1 MAQVTSLPTHLQDIP
16 VRWVPGEYGLKAV
29 PTTGKGYIGPDEI
42 RLANGEV
49 VKWNS
54 LRAYGLAFGKF
65 RGLALGEIA
74 DLEKGRFALSIDGV
88 SIRDKGE
95 PIEVMSDRDG
105 IQYLDWLLGENWL
118 YPETRQ
124 KIEAFMR
131 HPRMQRRLA
140 EAIAP
145 KQDGEPVL
153 TGSDPLPALMPL
165 GDDIISSGF
174 TVAETYDNGK
184 WKTHGQAL
192 WINTKPSPIDPD
204 PTPWDLRGYELNEP
218 TQGGVR
224 RGRASDESVDPDDG
238 WKPSLAEEE
247 PRDWRPAQ
255 AKELNGYNVFF
266 EAVGF
271 LTRLEQIGS
280 AATRTLDDTDD
291 AFGQVVPG
299 ARRQLESLIAE
310 IKTRFSF
317 EGKWRHTVPTQ
328 IREAIASGVDAAWK
342 RLRNIA
348 FLEERL
354 ERVELLAEA
363 IAADLKTEGPGM
375 SILDTAASLDPKLT
389 IEACQF
395 AGLMT
400 DTNRARIARHADT
413 GCRLLKL
420 ERQMQKPKRKS
431 RRASSPHR
439 RRQLVATS

>member
-1 MAQVTSLPTHLQDIP
+1 MAQITSLPTHLQDIP
-16 VRWVPGEYGLKAV
+16 VRWEPDENGLKAV
-29 PTTGKGYIGPDEI
+29 PTTGKGHIGPDEI
-42 RLANGEV
+42 QLANGEV

-65 RGLALGEIA
+65 KGLTLGEIA
-74 DLEKGRFALSIDGV
+74 DLEKGCFALSMDGV
-88 SIRDKGE
+88 SIRDKRE

-118 YPETRQ
+118 YPETRK
-124 KIEAFMR
+124 KIEDFMR
-131 HPRMQRRLA
+131 HPRMQRKLA

-153 TGSDPLPALMPL
+153 TGSDPLPAIMPL

-174 TVAETYDNGK
+174 TVAETYDTSK
-184 WKTHGQAL
+184 WRMHGQPL
-192 WINTKPSPIDPD
+192 WINTKPTPVDPD
-204 PTPWDLRGYELNEP
+204 PTPWELRGYALDSEEL
-218 TQGGVR
+218 
-224 RGRASDESVDPDDG
+224 SDPDDG

-247 PRDWRPAQ
+247 PRDWFPTQ
-255 AKELNGYNVFF
+255 AKELNGYNVFS

-280 AATRTLDDTDD
+280 AATKTLDDTIDE
-291 AFGQVVPG
+291 FGQTVPG
-299 ARRQLESLIAE
+299 AKSQLESLLTE
-310 IKTRFSF
+310 IKSRFSF
-317 EGKWRHTVPTQ
+317 EGKWRHTVPAQ
-328 IREAIASGVDAAWK
+328 IREAITSAVDSAWK

-363 IAADLKTEGPGM
+363 IAADMQTEGPGM

-395 AGLMT
+395 AGLMN
-400 DTNRARIARHADT
+400 DTNKARIARHADT
-413 GCRLLKL
+413 GSRLLKL
-420 ERQMQKPKRKS
+420 ERKVQKPKRKA
-431 RRASSPHR
+431 RQTSSNR
-439 RRQLVATS
+439 RRQLVTAS